1 MWAEVPARGEGQAMW
16 DGWGRLRDEQQLQ
29 RQDWL
34 LPFIPLAA
42 LSVSPGEEMA
52 RTLQAR
58 GPDGTKLLY
67 KISRLKFMTAVGI
80 IIHCQDPHSG
90 PRLQDVGCSQFTDIP
105 SVTGNCD
112 ALPVESSQAQ
122 TSPLYTQH
130 LTDGGQE
137 KLGSSLFI
145 SFQFQHEMT
154 PPVTK
159 ASVATLRNIVFS
171 FFFLH
176 SPRLHPLQGT
186 SL

>member
-1 MWAEVPARGEGQAMW
+1 
-16 DGWGRLRDEQQLQ
+16 
-29 RQDWL
+29 
-34 LPFIPLAA
+34 
-42 LSVSPGEEMA
+42 MA

-67 KISRLKFMTAVGI
+67 RISRLKFMTTVGI

-112 ALPVESSQAQ
+112 PLPVESSQAQ
-122 TSPLYTQH
+122 TAPLYTQH

-145 SFQFQHEMT
+145 SFQFQHEVT

-159 ASVATLRNIVFS
+159 ASVATLRNIVF
-171 FFFLH
+171 FFFFSCTVLSSTPFKVPH
-176 SPRLHPLQGT
+176 CKCAADISLPLNVPREPLPET
-186 SL
+186 